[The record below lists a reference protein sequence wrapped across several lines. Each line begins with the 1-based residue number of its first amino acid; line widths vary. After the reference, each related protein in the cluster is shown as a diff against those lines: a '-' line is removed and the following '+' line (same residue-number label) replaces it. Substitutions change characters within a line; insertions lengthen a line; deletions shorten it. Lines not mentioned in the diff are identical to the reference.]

1 MQVIEAIKEYC
12 HRQALPVPQEQQGVL
27 VAILLDDQRVSLDY
41 RPDAGALFLRAPLPI
56 PDLEQPE
63 LAALYRR
70 LLGAN
75 LLGLALNGAYFAI
88 DEEDESVELQYR
100 LEASSVGSFVAVENA
115 LALLFGACRR
125 AIDDVLPES
134 SLRSA
139 PGMPSGF
146 PPV

>member
-27 VAILLDDQRVSLDY
+27 VEILLDDQRVSLDY
-41 RPDAGALFLRAPLPI
+41 RPDVGALFLRAPLPI

-88 DEEDESVELQYR
+88 DEDDESVELQYR
-100 LEASSVGSFVAVENA
+100 LEARAVGSLAAVENA
-115 LALLFGACRR
+115 LALLYGACRR
-125 AIDDVLPES
+125 AFDEILPES
-134 SLRSA
+134 SPRPA
-139 PGMPSGF
+139 PAMPSGF
-146 PPV
+146 QPV